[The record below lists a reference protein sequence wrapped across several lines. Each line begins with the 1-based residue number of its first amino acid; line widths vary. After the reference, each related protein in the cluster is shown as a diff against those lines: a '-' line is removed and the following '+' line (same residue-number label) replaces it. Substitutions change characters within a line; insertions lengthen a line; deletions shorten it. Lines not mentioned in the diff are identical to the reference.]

1 VKLRRYDSLIFKS
14 CLELSTFEESCGYA
28 YGYAIWLRVVLPNV
42 LRAGRARTHQLY
54 SVLVFSSPENV
65 AVFPSPRT
73 CYVNEVD
80 VGVAYAIT

>member
-1 VKLRRYDSLIFKS
+1 VLVSLETFPRCLR
-14 CLELSTFEESCGYA
+14 
-28 YGYAIWLRVVLPNV
+28 LREPVRVLVSENV

-80 VGVAYAIT
+80 VDVAYAIT